1 MEFDSREEQNCCFIT
16 IAFSPGMRHVKSHIQ
31 IPGVE
36 ALCRV
41 VCAAAPNACGS
52 SVWKS
57 LQVTPLASRIL
68 RCLLHFWKLCA
79 YRMFSGGYSAMELIC
94 CLKYHSWKSNLLL
107 PTDTQF
113 YERQKK
119 IDRPFTDEHVHIRT
133 ISLIG
138 CGASGAYATGPD
150 EEHVHMLRFYEN
162 LMSNIFFVD
171 TTFWQKVCL

>member
-1 MEFDSREEQNCCFIT
+1 M
-16 IAFSPGMRHVKSHIQ
+16 
-31 IPGVE
+31 
-36 ALCRV
+36 
-41 VCAAAPNACGS
+41 
-52 SVWKS
+52 
-57 LQVTPLASRIL
+57 
-68 RCLLHFWKLCA
+68 
-79 YRMFSGGYSAMELIC
+79 LI
-94 CLKYHSWKSNLLL
+94 

-119 IDRPFTDEHVHIRT
+119 IDRPFTDEHVHIRTISLIGCGASGGYATGPDEERVHIRT

-171 TTFWQKVCL
+171 TTF